1 MAKSPGIINL
11 SAKSPQHPGLYGS
24 SQGIDLR
31 KQIYGH
37 FSMLKTKYSD
47 KGLWHVCQKLSS
59 SKTSKKSSLLCQST
73 ETQSPE
79 TKQSVK
85 HFKDS
90 SSILRYRQFLV
101 KVLPYYNL

>member
-24 SQGIDLR
+24 SQGVDRR

-37 FSMLKTKYSD
+37 FSMLKTNFSG
-47 KGLWHVCQKLSS
+47 KGLWHVCRKLRT
-59 SKTSKKSSLLCQST
+59 SKTSKKSSLQCQST
-73 ETQSPE
+73 GTHSPE

-85 HFKDS
+85 HLEDCS
-90 SSILRYRQFLV
+90 SMLRYEQYL
-101 KVLPYYNL
+101 L